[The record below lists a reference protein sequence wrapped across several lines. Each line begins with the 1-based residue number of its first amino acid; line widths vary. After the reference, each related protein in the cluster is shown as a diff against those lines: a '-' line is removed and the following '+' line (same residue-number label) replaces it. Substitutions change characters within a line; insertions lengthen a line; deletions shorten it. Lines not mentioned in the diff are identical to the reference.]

1 MRKFILYTFCLLLFT
16 TACKTTKQSLKVTA
30 KVVADS
36 ASTKTANTTT
46 KTETLFYGDTLSGI
60 SIIPDT
66 ASVIFAES
74 KGLKL
79 SFTLQPQSKRI
90 SYTAIAK
97 PISTTN
103 SHVAVKATER
113 TQATQSTLTKTES
126 KIKTSWLSPVWL
138 LHSAL
143 YLIALILCYVLY
155 KRYFN

>member
-1 MRKFILYTFCLLLFT
+1 MKKIILCAFCLLFT
-16 TACKTTKQSLKVTA
+16 VACKSTKQSLKVTS

-36 ASTKTANTTT
+36 ASTKTANAST
-46 KTETLFYGDTLSGI
+46 KSQTLFYGDTLSGI

-90 SYTAIAK
+90 RYTAISK
-97 PISTTN
+97 PTSITN

-138 LHSAL
+138 LHHAL
-143 YLIALILCYVLY
+143 WLIALIVCYVLY